1 MIAGTIA
8 VFVAISVFACFWR
21 IGQYR
26 NWFRLPSHRTD
37 CFEFSGN
44 HRTIIVRVEPDGIQL
59 PDGLHLDGRTVL
71 LQTTVQAS
79 LLGHMF
85 DPFVE
90 IRDAQR
96 IHRQY
101 FERGAAGQRYIN
113 LSPLFQHVD
122 SGPFLRAGLRG
133 RWLQWKL
140 EGLLLVF
147 DPPPI
152 DAAAVM
158 VLAPHPDDAELAGF
172 GMYADRQS
180 WVATITA
187 GEKATANLPVGIPAR
202 ARAGWAASL
211 RVWDSLSVPQ
221 MGRVPPDRCVNFV
234 YPDGALESMYREPT
248 RPHVLACEEY
258 LPRSTL
264 RSKNDMP
271 EFQQAFACKVGQP
284 MVRYPACRVW

>member
-187 GEKATANLPVGIPAR
+187 GDKATANLPVGIPAR

-221 MGRVPPDRCVNFV
+221 MGRVPPDRCVNF
-234 YPDGALESMYREPT
+234 
-248 RPHVLACEEY
+248 
-258 LPRSTL
+258 
-264 RSKNDMP
+264 
-271 EFQQAFACKVGQP
+271 
-284 MVRYPACRVW
+284 